1 MGPLTPALIGGGLQ
15 ILAGLFGRSSA
26 KKREEAAANERRI
39 LKNKLNY
46 LEISHLLLNS
56 EKKYSLLKKI
66 SKHNIILEKVKF
78 LILFLVPKKFFKF
91 IKK

>member
-1 MGPLTPALIGGGLQ
+1 MFYEEYKIW
-15 ILAGLFGRSSA
+15 FEENYRN
-26 KKREEAAANERRI
+26 KKNQEF
-39 LKNKLNY
+39 LKNVNFFKDKLNY
-46 LEISHLLLNS
+46 LEITHLLLNS

-91 IKK
+91 LKK